1 MLSKVGMSHSCH
13 TGKRCRK
20 RDATSVFDKILLVKS
35 SVIMTVDASIMSYK
49 CNVMEKDLGSKLR
62 DVSVLI

>member
-20 RDATSVFDKILLVKS
+20 RDDFVFDKILLVKS

>member
-20 RDATSVFDKILLVKS
+20 RDDLILLVKS

>member
-20 RDATSVFDKILLVKS
+20 RDDFCV
-35 SVIMTVDASIMSYK
+35 VIMTVDASIMSYK

>member
-1 MLSKVGMSHSCH
+1 
-13 TGKRCRK
+13 
-20 RDATSVFDKILLVKS
+20 
-35 SVIMTVDASIMSYK
+35 MTVDASIMSYK